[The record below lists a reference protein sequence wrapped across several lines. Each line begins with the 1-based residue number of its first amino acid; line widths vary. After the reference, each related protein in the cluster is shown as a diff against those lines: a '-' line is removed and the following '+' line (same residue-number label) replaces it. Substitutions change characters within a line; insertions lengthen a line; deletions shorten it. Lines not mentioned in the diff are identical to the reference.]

1 MYIGEPILISL
12 KFYLVNLANPK
23 SAILAIPLFKN
34 TLATFI
40 SLWITKFWAKYLN
53 PLNISNM

>member
-23 SAILAIPLFKN
+23 SAILAIPLCKN

-40 SLWITKFWAKYLN
+40 SL
-53 PLNISNM
+53 